1 MRILRRFIRF
11 LLLFVVFLLARLLY
25 PLLYQL
31 FIPAGSVHADR
42 QTLMIAHRGASGVA
56 PENTL
61 AAFARALDQGA
72 DMLELDIHLS
82 RDGIPVVI
90 HDATLERTTNGHGR
104 VVEYDLAALKQ
115 LDAGSWFAKEY
126 AGERIPTL
134 DEVLTLVNGRA
145 PVIIEF
151 KWDKEEGY
159 YPQMATKVATI
170 IRAHQASDWC
180 WVQSFEQRYLD
191 EMYRLLPEVPLVK
204 CFIGVWS
211 GPLGFYYDT
220 GFHWGN
226 YRPDAQIYRPAAH
239 LTGLNFYYR
248 TLTRSQIANWHQA
261 GLQVWSYTVNDSKN
275 MNKQVNLGADGII
288 TNYPDANY

>member
-1 MRILRRFIRF
+1 MRILRRLARF
-11 LLLFVVFLLARLLY
+11 LVLFVILLLARFLY

-31 FIPAGSVHADR
+31 FIPAGSVSTDR

-61 AAFARALDQGA
+61 ASFAKALDQGA

-115 LDAGSWFAKEY
+115 LDAGSWFASEY
-126 AGERIPTL
+126 AGEHIPTL

-159 YPQMATKVATI
+159 YPQMAAKVAAI
-170 IRAHQASDWC
+170 IRAHQASGWC
-180 WVQSFEQRYLD
+180 WVQSYEQRYLD

-226 YRPDAQIYRPAAH
+226 YRPANY
-239 LTGLNFYYR
+239 LKGLNLYYR
-248 TLTRSQIANWHQA
+248 TLTRSQVARLHQA
-261 GLQVWSYTVNDSKN
+261 GLQVWSYTVNDPKN
-275 MNKQVNLGADGII
+275 MNRQVNLGVDGII
-288 TNYPDANY
+288 TNYPEADY

>member
-1 MRILRRFIRF
+1 MRILRRLARF
-11 LLLFVVFLLARLLY
+11 LVLFVILLLARFLY

-31 FIPAGSVHADR
+31 FIPADNVSSDK
-42 QTLMIAHRGASGVA
+42 QPLTIAHRGASGAA

-61 AAFARALDQGA
+61 AAFAKALDQGA

-104 VVEYDLAALKQ
+104 VAEYDLAALKQ
-115 LDAGSWFAKEY
+115 LDAGSWFASEY

-159 YPQMATKVATI
+159 YPQMAAKVAAI
-170 IRAHQASDWC
+170 IRAHRASGWC
-180 WVQSFEQRYLD
+180 WVQSYEQRYLD

-204 CFIGVWS
+204 CFIGVWP

-220 GFHWGN
+220 GFHWGS
-226 YRPDAQIYRPAAH
+226 YRPANY
-239 LTGLNFYYR
+239 LQGINLYYR
-248 TLTRSQIANWHQA
+248 TLTRSQVANWQQA
-261 GLQVWSYTVNDSKN
+261 GLQVWSYTVNDPKN
-275 MNKQVNLGADGII
+275 MNRQVNLGVDGII
-288 TNYPDANY
+288 TNYPDAEY